1 MAENPLL
8 TFNKV
13 KVNKLVLFRNY
24 IATTDIV
31 KNESFHHF
39 IVGLSYYIFW
49 KIDFLKAA
57 KRLLVK
63 TMHTENIFN
72 LKVFHLRTEF

>member
-1 MAENPLL
+1 MVVDPLL
-8 TFNKV
+8 TFKKV

-24 IATTDIV
+24 IGTTDIV

-39 IVGLSYYIFW
+39 IVGLYIFW

-57 KRLLVK
+57 KRLPVK

-72 LKVFHLRTEF
+72 LTVFNLRTEF

>member
-1 MAENPLL
+1 ML
-8 TFNKV
+8 TFKKI
-13 KVNKLVLFRNY
+13 KVNKLLLFRYY
-24 IATTDIV
+24 IGTIDIV

-57 KRLLVK
+57 KRLSVK
-63 TMHTENIFN
+63 TIYTENIFN
-72 LKVFHLRTEF
+72 LTVFDLRTEF